1 MKTRISLYEHL
12 KQNYKCNIRV
22 SIYALCEIIPSLKQS
37 FNQLV
42 LLYIKCCLSSHILFL
57 SFRSRSFSFSFFFLV
72 LFLFFG
78 RLLQGSWLRTV
89 LVLLGVRHDHGRVNW
104 EVGGLLAELVPV
116 TKVDLL
122 DLPVE
127 EERVGAWPLEGA
139 NHDHSV
145 GAWLLLSGVELFVL
159 RLVTANTDAP
169 REALGLAAS

>member
-1 MKTRISLYEHL
+1 MYEHL

-42 LLYIKCCLSSHILFL
+42 LLYIKCCLSSHILCL
-57 SFRSRSFSFSFFFLV
+57 SFRSRSFSFFFLFV

-78 RLLQGSWLRTV
+78 RLLQRRRLRAI

-127 EERVGAWPLEGA
+127 EERVGARPLEGA
-139 NHDHSV
+139 NHDYSV
-145 GAWLLLSGVELFVL
+145 GAWLLLSGVELSIL
-159 RLVTANTDAP
+159 RRVTADTHAP
-169 REALGLAAS
+169 SLALGLAAS